1 VSLARLLVDDSGVT
15 TDLDGLTSVTL
26 VGCHELDAAV
36 AVPMVVPVR
45 K

>member
-1 VSLARLLVDDSGVT
+1 MPAEVNDLATVA
-15 TDLDGLTSVTL
+15 L

-36 AVPMVVPVR
+36 VVSVVVPIH

>member
-1 VSLARLLVDDSGVT
+1 MALAGLFVDDSAVT
-15 TDLDGLTSVTL
+15 TDLDGLTAVTL